1 MNNTQLEY
9 FVEAMRTGSYRKAAK
24 RLYISPQA
32 IAQSIKRLE
41 HELGSTLMQKQGR
54 EIVPTPLAI
63 ELFPY
68 AERLV
73 VGFSDFAA
81 RVHRRDAQHSEQREI
96 KLGITE
102 APLSGC
108 LFDKDTLA
116 TRAEAKGISVQLH
129 FLQNEACKD
138 GLREGLLDA
147 AVIQGSFEEG
157 QRIGCKY
164 FHSAPLCVFSSS
176 RVAQPELDLEDF
188 QNAHIAVPTD
198 THVCF
203 SYIRNLLLAFN
214 VHASFD
220 LVENSERAL
229 HDFMQRGGFI
239 FGYGASPIDQWDDAV
254 RHSIKADD
262 KNRLSFYFCS
272 TGAEAEADKLHA
284 FLLDGLVAC
293 LKQHP

>member
-63 ELFPY
+63 EL
-68 AERLV
+68 
-73 VGFSDFAA
+73 
-81 RVHRRDAQHSEQREI
+81 EI

-102 APLSGC
+102 APLRGC
-108 LFDKDTLA
+108 LFDKATLA

-188 QNAHIAVPTD
+188 QNAHIAV
-198 THVCF
+198 
-203 SYIRNLLLAFN
+203 
-214 VHASFD
+214 
-220 LVENSERAL
+220 
-229 HDFMQRGGFI
+229 
-239 FGYGASPIDQWDDAV
+239 
-254 RHSIKADD
+254 
-262 KNRLSFYFCS
+262 
-272 TGAEAEADKLHA
+272 
-284 FLLDGLVAC
+284 
-293 LKQHP
+293 